1 MYKREISTSKR
12 LSSICKSCPIFL
24 CSRDWL
30 FQAQAG
36 ATHLGVAF
44 CNRFAPLEGN
54 LVEEEDDEE
63 EKVALGTSAAK
74 EARWR
79 KWRPRTRARTSQP
92 SRGADELFD
101 WDALS
106 LAPVGAAASSS
117 VSYPRI
123 ANTDT
128 CVCVCVAAR
137 MFQWESFCSRGQR
150 PIPAPFKANALVVR
164 PSLPPPRHPVSTFL
178 LSQ

>member
-1 MYKREISTSKR
+1 M
-12 LSSICKSCPIFL
+12 
-24 CSRDWL
+24 
-30 FQAQAG
+30 
-36 ATHLGVAF
+36 GVAF

-79 KWRPRTRARTSQP
+79 KWRPRTRARTSQS
-92 SRGADELFD
+92 SRGGADELFD
-101 WDALS
+101 WDTFS
-106 LAPVGAAASSS
+106 LAPVGAAASPS

-128 CVCVCVAAR
+128 
-137 MFQWESFCSRGQR
+137 
-150 PIPAPFKANALVVR
+150 
-164 PSLPPPRHPVSTFL
+164 
-178 LSQ
+178 

>member
-1 MYKREISTSKR
+1 M
-12 LSSICKSCPIFL
+12 IFL

-63 EKVALGTSAAK
+63 EKVALVPSAAK

-79 KWRPRTRARTSQP
+79 KWRPYTCTRTSQS

-101 WDALS
+101 WDALFLS
-106 LAPVGAAASSS
+106 LAPVGAAASPS

-123 ANTDT
+123 ANTDMYVCM
-128 CVCVCVAAR
+128 CVCVWQRACSSGSPFAVVA
-137 MFQWESFCSRGQR
+137 S
-150 PIPAPFKANALVVR
+150 APSPPLTKPMPWWYA
-164 PSLPPPRHPVSTFL
+164 PPPFSASRFH
-178 LSQ
+178 